1 MTEIYSER
9 LSVTAE
15 QLVKEVEESGMSL
28 ASQLSKVVQMIEL
41 DGDLYELIVAIKPIA
56 NMEKYLGDD

>member
-9 LSVTAE
+9 LAVTAE
-15 QLVKEVEESGMSL
+15 QLLKEVEELGIPL
-28 ASQLSKVVQMIEL
+28 ASECSKVVQMIEL